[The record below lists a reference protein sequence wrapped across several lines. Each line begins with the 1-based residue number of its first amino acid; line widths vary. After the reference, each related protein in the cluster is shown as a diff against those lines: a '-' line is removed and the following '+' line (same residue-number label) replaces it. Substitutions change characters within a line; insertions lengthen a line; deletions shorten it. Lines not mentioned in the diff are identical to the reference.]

1 MKKYRFLFSIHTL
14 FIACITLLSAY
25 ISIRFGF
32 SLYTDFFIV
41 GVILAFPISFSMR
54 EAFRR
59 RERAIA
65 YLSLFKGSLQSVYYC
80 FENSK
85 LDREKKMQIR
95 NILSDISTGLMQFL
109 KGRPD
114 NVCTVGQHSEKFFSF
129 IRENEENL
137 KSSFSVKIMLFFFR
151 VTESAEFLLA
161 TKRHQTPLGIR
172 LIVLFSIYTFAALYP
187 ASLLHRVGFEVTLW
201 HVFSIT
207 FFKAFLFVC
216 LYNIQCYLEDPFK
229 EDGVDNIRLRDFEFP
244 VAGEMVTP
252 VISAGPKKIED
263 KLSAE
268 LPVSPGALNQG

>member
-14 FIACITLLSAY
+14 FIAI
-25 ISIRFGF
+25 ISLISSFVSLRFEIALF
-32 SLYTDFFIV
+32 ADFFIV

-65 YLSLFKGSLQSVYYC
+65 YLSLFKGSLQSVFYS

-85 LDREKKMQIR
+85 LDQEKKIQIK
-95 NILSDISTGLMQFL
+95 NILSKISPGLMQYL
-109 KGRPD
+109 RGKPENKCSVD
-114 NVCTVGQHSEKFFSF
+114 QQSEQFFTF

-137 KSSFSVKIMLFFFR
+137 KSSFSVKITLFFFR
-151 VTESAEFLLA
+151 VTESIEFLLA

-172 LIVLFSIYTFAALYP
+172 MIVLFSIYLFAILYP
-187 ASLLHRVGFEVTLW
+187 ASLLHRIGFQVSLW
-201 HVFSIT
+201 YVFGIT

-216 LYNIQCYLEDPFK
+216 LYNIQCSLEDPFK

-244 VAGEMVTP
+244 IPGEMVTS
-252 VISAGPKKIED
+252 VISTSQSGTMEKIPTSSTVPPD
-263 KLSAE
+263 L
-268 LPVSPGALNQG
+268 LNQA